1 MNPEDEISRQDVLQ
15 TAGQTST
22 STSNSDRLENKTTRR
37 HTLKSMGISASALSL
52 GQNLLNLGKPTQ
64 MVELPKLK
72 DGDEVVKWFKVPKKW
87 NEQRKHASTVLGKT
101 RTSLEAQPGVVG
113 TQLVKS
119 DQSYSGV
126 NGLQI
131 EVLIDGGK
139 MPKPDI
145 PPKVEGVHIKQSK
158 APDIHEA
165 GCSDPSGDCV
175 NYDTSKG
182 VAGGEQLC
190 WKQNGSVEWCG
201 TATCMVTDSADNLF
215 MLHCGHVFWEDCADA
230 QNNGILYR
238 KAARRDGTE
247 IGKVVDYQV
256 DGDWSII
263 DTSQGG
269 NFFGYIDDND
279 DLPNVRG
286 YVTKNTL
293 DYWAS
298 IDNEPCLSKMGTTTG
313 ETRGRLYTTESSF
326 TVEDCTDMEGHGVYT
341 YADMGQGD
349 SGGPTWH
356 WYNGD
361 AYMVCNTGYYLYEH
375 QQYDPCGNKA
385 GQDSGG
391 IAAYRIADY
400 GYFFGGSPNY
410 TI

>member
-145 PPKVEGVHIKQSK
+145 PPQSG
-158 APDIHEA
+158 
-165 GCSDPSGDCV
+165 GCSHQTIKSTR
-175 NYDTSKG
+175 Y
-182 VAGGEQLC
+182 
-190 WKQNGSVEWCG
+190 
-201 TATCMVTDSADNLF
+201 
-215 MLHCGHVFWEDCADA
+215 
-230 QNNGILYR
+230 
-238 KAARRDGTE
+238 
-247 IGKVVDYQV
+247 
-256 DGDWSII
+256 
-263 DTSQGG
+263 
-269 NFFGYIDDND
+269 
-279 DLPNVRG
+279 
-286 YVTKNTL
+286 
-293 DYWAS
+293 
-298 IDNEPCLSKMGTTTG
+298 
-313 ETRGRLYTTESSF
+313 TRGR
-326 TVEDCTDMEGHGVYT
+326 M
-341 YADMGQGD
+341 
-349 SGGPTWH
+349 
-356 WYNGD
+356 
-361 AYMVCNTGYYLYEH
+361 
-375 QQYDPCGNKA
+375 
-385 GQDSGG
+385 
-391 IAAYRIADY
+391 
-400 GYFFGGSPNY
+400 
-410 TI
+410 